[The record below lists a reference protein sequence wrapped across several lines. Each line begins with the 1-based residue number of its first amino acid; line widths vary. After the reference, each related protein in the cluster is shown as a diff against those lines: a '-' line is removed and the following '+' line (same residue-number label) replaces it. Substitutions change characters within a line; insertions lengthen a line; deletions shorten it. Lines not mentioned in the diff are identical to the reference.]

1 MSAITLPASPSINDQ
16 VAIGGKLFVWTGST
30 WKQSSSYAIIDAGYS
45 YTEVSG
51 AINTADGGDA

>member
-1 MSAITLPASPSINDQ
+1 MAAVILPSSPSVNDA

-30 WKQSSSYAIIDAGYS
+30 WKQSSTYAIIDAGYS

>member
-1 MSAITLPASPSINDQ
+1 MAAVILPSSPSIDDA
-16 VAIGGKLFVWTGST
+16 VAIGGKFFVWTGST
-30 WKQSSSYAIIDAGYS
+30 WKQSSLYAIIDAGYS